1 MILNANE
8 KASIM
13 ELDLIIIGA
22 GLGGLAAAICLAEK
36 GHKVT
41 VLERNAGLS
50 EFGAGLQLSPNA
62 TRLLDAWGLSEAFR
76 ECVNVPRW
84 SVARRWEDDTEI
96 GLNPQNPDASEIYGY
111 P

>member
-1 MILNANE
+1 MQID
-8 KASIM
+8 I
-13 ELDLIIIGA
+13 IIIGA
-22 GLGGLAAAICLAEK
+22 GLGGLSAAICLAGK

-62 TRLLDAWGLSEAFR
+62 TRLLDAWGLSADFR
-76 ECVNVPRW
+76 KCCNVPRW
-84 SVARRWEDDTEI
+84 SVARRFNDDTEI
-96 GLNPQNPDASEIYGY
+96 GLQPQNPDASEIYGH